1 VEGGPLPSFKNMTR
15 VVIHRD
21 KSALLL
27 LAICALIGLA
37 LAVLPGC
44 ATDTGNASKD
54 RAGRVTNAIGEE
66 LFNSILAFGLGEGR
80 AYLTGQNGQDAAA
93 AAFQAA
99 SSGIL
104 STGGIQRIVSAYAG
118 PEVANVVAEKF
129 AAVAPA
135 TPAQAAITSNI
146 IGSAL
151 QTAANQLAE

>member
-1 VEGGPLPSFKNMTR
+1 MTR

-44 ATDTGNASKD
+44 ATDTGNA
-54 RAGRVTNAIGEE
+54 
-66 LFNSILAFGLGEGR
+66 
-80 AYLTGQNGQDAAA
+80 
-93 AAFQAA
+93 
-99 SSGIL
+99 